1 MASEEKSQ
9 FIYVFEAIRPEL
21 VTDPDSWTE
30 EETQIAENHV
40 AYLKKA
46 TDEGVV
52 LLAGRSLDGKGPAL
66 VVLDAASEEEARR
79 FMENDPF
86 VANGLFRA
94 HLHPYR
100 AAMVRKGYP
109 SGEALGGS
117 FDVNGQLIMMQ
128 ADGLTH
134 ADSLLQLPFRGNC
147 LNWVLGHILSNR
159 SRVLDLLG
167 ETPFWGEEEVARYA
181 RGSEPIT
188 SEGQALPLE
197 RLLEDLERSQEL
209 IKAALAR
216 VTPQEMAAPLEG
228 DKGGRTLGELLVGL
242 HWHETYHA
250 GQLEILRQLAGKDDV
265 VIA

>member
-109 SGEALGGS
+109 SGKALGGS

-159 SRVLDLLG
+159 S
-167 ETPFWGEEEVARYA
+167 
-181 RGSEPIT
+181 
-188 SEGQALPLE
+188 LE
-197 RLLEDLERSQEL
+197 RLLEDLERSQGL

>member
-1 MASEEKSQ
+1 MADQEKRQ

-21 VTDPDSWTE
+21 VTDSDAWTE
-30 EETQIAENHV
+30 EDEQTAENHV
-40 AYLKKA
+40 AYLRKA

-52 LLAGRSLDGKGPAL
+52 LLAGRSLDGIGPAL
-66 VVLDAASEEEARR
+66 VVLDAESEEEARR
-79 FMENDPF
+79 FMESDPF
-86 VANGLFRA
+86 VADGLFRA

-100 AAMVRKGYP
+100 AAMVRKVYP

-117 FDVNGQLIMMQ
+117 FDVNRQVIEMQ

-147 LNWVLGHILSNR
+147 LNWVLGHILANR
-159 SRVLDLLG
+159 NRVVDLLG
-167 ETPFWGEEEVARYA
+167 ETPFWSEEDVARYA
-181 RGSEPIT
+181 RGSEPIA

-197 RLLEDLERSQEL
+197 RLLEDLERSQGLIEAGLAQVAHREL
-209 IKAALAR
+209 
-216 VTPQEMAAPLEG
+216 AAPVAG
-228 DKGGRTLGELLVGL
+228 DKRGRALGELLVGL
-242 HWHETYHA
+242 HWHETYHI

>member
-1 MASEEKSQ
+1 MSKQEKRQ

-40 AYLKKA
+40 AYLRKA

-79 FMENDPF
+79 FMEHDPF
-86 VANGLFRA
+86 VAGGLFRA

-109 SGEALGGS
+109 SGETLGQS
-117 FDVNGQLIMMQ
+117 FSVNCQVITMQ

-134 ADSLLQLPFRGNC
+134 GDSLLQLPFRGNC
-147 LNWVLGHILSNR
+147 LNWVLGHILANR
-159 SRVLDLLG
+159 NRAVDLLG
-167 ETPFWGEEEVARYA
+167 ETPFWGEAEVSRYA
-181 RGSEPIT
+181 RGSEPIA

-197 RLLEDLERSQEL
+197 RLLEDLARSQEL
-209 IKAALAR
+209 IEVGLAQ
-216 VTPQEMAAPLEG
+216 VTPHEMAAPIAG
-228 DKGGRTLGELLVGL
+228 DKRGRALGELLVGL
-242 HWHETYHA
+242 HWHETYHI